1 MYTAA
6 THVHNRGL
14 LKRLFLATVSLLA
27 VAVAAAAQSRTGT
40 IAGAVTGEDGNRL
53 PSVTVTVENQAAG
66 VRRTVTTD
74 ADGRYDVSD
83 IPADGEY
90 IVGASLVGF
99 AVATPVRV
107 TMGADR
113 RGTVNFVLKVTLLE
127 SVAVTAR
134 SPLLEEDQSRVQ
146 QTISDELVH
155 SLPLLGR
162 NFLPLASLAAGFTGN
177 ANFPNPQGQN
187 YSTNNVLVDGASH
200 FSKWRSAPR
209 TFYSGYSLEAIKEV
223 RVMTSRF
230 SAEYGDALASVTT
243 ALTRSGDA
251 EFHGSGLFF
260 LQNSALNEPPV
271 FATVKP
277 PSNTERFGFTLGGP
291 LTKEKDR
298 THFLES
304 YEGRVSRT
312 KNIVVS
318 PAADGRS
325 VPDNEDEHLLFFRI
339 DHRPTPNHLVMSR
352 YNGQFLRW
360 HSERGGLD
368 LPGTGISY
376 VNDVHTWLTTD
387 RRAIGRQ
394 WLNDLR
400 FQFARFVD
408 LRRDLNPTVFV
419 SRVGYSQEG
428 GSIGPVGFGADPEDT
443 WEAAETLSYLSGQHA
458 LRFGGGIK
466 YVRDHNPSMSYGRGA
481 YYFAGAPDRF
491 PQPYLYYQ
499 SFAPTPDS
507 AFADPR
513 STSAFMFVQDDYRL
527 TGTTTLNLGLRYD
540 IERISNVRNYTAS
553 TDRNNLQPRFG
564 VAWRPLDRTIVRG
577 GVGLYTQQHL
587 LYYINRVQLEGA
599 DGLVNVA
606 LAPSSPLFPTFPNT
620 LQIAAGFPA
629 RDIQVLDGNFR
640 NPYSVQATVGFERT
654 VRNISVA
661 ADYVHL
667 NGHDLMSLVD
677 ANAPASNL
685 KPATRSV
692 AGADATR
699 PIQPV
704 PGGFRNIVTL
714 GNLGRSW
721 YHALQVKAERSTGS
735 LHVMAS
741 YTLADATDMLNYQ
754 LPEDSRNLDAEKG
767 RANADVRHNVTVGAT
782 WSLPGTS
789 VLWRDWS
796 LSGIGVFRSARPYT
810 ITWGDDRNGTTQ
822 NDARPGARNTADSD
836 SYQNLDLA
844 LTRRVTR
851 GSRVYELRG
860 EAFNV
865 LNATNFDEYVGALLS
880 PFYASPISALPK
892 RRLQLAVIV
901 RF

>member
-1 MYTAA
+1 MSGRSLAS
-6 THVHNRGL
+6 
-14 LKRLFLATVSLLA
+14 RLFLVIVSLVA
-27 VAVAAAAQSRTGT
+27 GAVAASAQSRTGT
-40 IAGAVTGEDGNRL
+40 IAGVVTGDDGNRL
-53 PSVTVTVENQAAG
+53 PGVTVTVENQAAG
-66 VRRTVTTD
+66 VRKTATTD

-83 IPADGEY
+83 VPADGEY
-90 IVGASLVGF
+90 VVGASLIGF
-99 AVATPVRV
+99 AVATPMRV

-113 RGTVNFVLKVTLLE
+113 RGTANFVLKVTLLE

-155 SLPLLGR
+155 TLPLVGR

-177 ANFPNPQGQN
+177 ANFPSPQGQN

-230 SAEYGDALASVTT
+230 SAEYGDALATVTT

-251 EFHGSGLFF
+251 EFHGSALFF
-260 LQNSALNEPPV
+260 LQNSALAEPPV
-271 FATVKP
+271 FATGDP

-304 YEGRVSRT
+304 YEGRVSRS
-312 KNIVVS
+312 KNTVIS
-318 PAADGRS
+318 PQLFGQT
-325 VPDNEDEHLLFFRI
+325 VPDNEDEHLFFFRV
-339 DHRPTPNHLVMSR
+339 DHRPSPNHLFMSR

-368 LPGTGISY
+368 LPGTGTSY

-387 RRAIGRQ
+387 RHALGRR

-419 SRVGYSQEG
+419 SRVGFSQEG

-443 WEAAETLSYLSGQHA
+443 WEAADTLSYLSSQHA
-458 LRFGGGIK
+458 LRLGGGLK
-466 YVRDHNPSMSYGRGA
+466 YVRDHNPSMSFGRGA
-481 YYFAGAPDRF
+481 YFFAGSPDRF

-499 SFAPTPDS
+499 TFAPTPDK

-513 STSAFMFVQDDYRL
+513 STSVFLFVQDDFRL

-553 TDRNNLQPRFG
+553 SDRNNLQPRFG
-564 VAWRPLDRTIVRG
+564 VAWRPMDRTIVRG

-587 LYYINRVQLEGA
+587 LYYINRVQLEGP
-599 DGLVNVA
+599 DGLVSLV
-606 LAPSSPLFPTFPNT
+606 LAPESPLFPRFPTT
-620 LQIAAGFPA
+620 LQITSGYPA
-629 RDIQVLDGNFR
+629 RDIQVLDKDFR
-640 NPYSVQATVGFERT
+640 NPYSVQATIGLE
-654 VRNISVA
+654 RNIRNVRVA
-661 ADYVHL
+661 ADYVYL

-677 ANAPASNL
+677 ANAPASNI

-692 AGADATR
+692 AAADATR
-699 PIQPV
+699 PTRPV
-704 PGGFRNIVTL
+704 PGGFRNVLTL

-735 LHVMAS
+735 LHAMAS
-741 YTLADATDMLNYQ
+741 YTLSDAQDMLNYQ
-754 LPEDSRNLDAEKG
+754 LPEDSRNLEAEKG
-767 RANADVRHNVTVGAT
+767 RANANVRHNLTSGAT
-782 WSLPGTS
+782 WSMPGTGM
-789 VLWRDWS
+789 LWRDWS
-796 LSGIGVFRSARPYT
+796 LSGIGVFRSGRPYT

-822 NDARPGARNTADSD
+822 NDARPGARNTGDTD
-836 SYQNLDLA
+836 SYLNVDLA

-865 LNATNFDEYVGALLS
+865 LNTDNFDEYVGALLS
-880 PFYASPISALPK
+880 PFYARPISAFPK
-892 RRLQLAVIV
+892 RRLQLAVIA